1 MSDGASHP
9 PEFSRPADVGRLRPG
24 EESVYEITA
33 GAPERDALARRFGL
47 LRLDRLGAT
56 VRLRRLAGG
65 LLRLT
70 ADLSAN
76 VVQGCVVTLEP
87 VASHVTD
94 SFSLLYGQSQN
105 DASEVV
111 LNGAAELVEP
121 LEGDVI
127 DIGEAA
133 AQQLSLALDPY
144 PRAPGTELGEASGG
158 MGDSP
163 FAALAKLREKG

>member
-1 MSDGASHP
+1 
-9 PEFSRPADVGRLRPG
+9 
-24 EESVYEITA
+24 
-33 GAPERDALARRFGL
+33 
-47 LRLDRLGAT
+47 
-56 VRLRRLAGG
+56 
-65 LLRLT
+65 
-70 ADLSAN
+70 
-76 VVQGCVVTLEP
+76 VVTLEP

-94 SFSLLYGQSQN
+94 SFSLLYGRSQN

-111 LNGAAELVEP
+111 LSGEAELVEP
-121 LEGDVI
+121 LEGGVI

-144 PRAPGTELGEASGG
+144 PRAPGAGLGEASGG